1 MSDRQTTPQ
10 EQQWRET
17 QRMIQEHAVR
27 VFAERGYDAMSV
39 ADVAEAAGIS
49 SETVYRH
56 FPAKEDL
63 VLADRCGPLAAEQ
76 IAAIS
81 PAQPLVRRIGI
92 ALIRSAEAL
101 TGAAPEGDPTANERF
116 QRTRHHLMITTP
128 ALRARHLDRQ
138 DALQRAIVDAIGP
151 GAGGLSVMDFDGTDP
166 EVVGSEAAGDAVFQ
180 AQAAVSACLAAM
192 HTALVRWA
200 EDDGRDELPGVVAGA
215 LTAAFGFDFEDLCS
229 GR

>member
-1 MSDRQTTPQ
+1 MRL
-10 EQQWRET
+10 
-17 QRMIQEHAVR
+17 
-27 VFAERGYDAMSV
+27 FAERGYDATSV

-56 FPAKEDL
+56 FPAEEDL

-116 QRTRHHLMITTP
+116 QRTRLQLMLTTP

-138 DALQRAIVDAIGP
+138 DALQRAIVDALGS
-151 GAGGLSVMDFDGTDP
+151 GAGGLSVMDFDGMDP

-192 HTALVRWA
+192 HTALVRWV
-200 EDDGRDELPGVVAGA
+200 EDEGRDELPDVVAGA
-215 LTAAFGFDFEDLCS
+215 LTAAFGFDFEDFRS